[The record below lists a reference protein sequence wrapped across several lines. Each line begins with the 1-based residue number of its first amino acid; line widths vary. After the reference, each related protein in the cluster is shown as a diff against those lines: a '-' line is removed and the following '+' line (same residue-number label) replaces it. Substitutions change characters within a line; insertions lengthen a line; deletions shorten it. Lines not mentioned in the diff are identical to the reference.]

1 MTASPA
7 SSLAPFHPL
16 AVLDHHRRVRIV
28 ATGELGDVVSV
39 GTRPLVRVYHRPA
52 PFCTGGA
59 YKVKAILEFSPADL
73 APCRGRPYLVGID
86 PARIFAKKGK
96 GKSAPAPAPAA
107 ATPVAPV
114 VPTVPTVTPTV
125 PTVTPEDVAERLREA
140 LAGLLAGSL
149 GSANVDA
156 ETVRAIVREE
166 LGSAPRA
173 VIARARAAAAVAGT
187 GDPIRDILAP
197 YYPAPGAESPANVL
211 LCSPAGYGKSFSV
224 RELGRGYDEYR
235 EHGCTD
241 DVEEIATLIGTV
253 LPNGSGGF
261 VAVDGVVTESVRLA
275 AAGKTVLLFLDELLR
290 LGTRPQEWLLTFLT
304 GAKDATGAKVY
315 RLRTRTF
322 DPSTGTY
329 EIIEC
334 PAERLHIVAAANL
347 EIRTPSLALWDR
359 FAVERLEYSPELMAK
374 VGASVLASYGVAD
387 AGNVLATA
395 YAATIG
401 ATRDHRASAA
411 LLYPASIRLLER
423 AAQLAGPD
431 RATVAAFAGSKL
443 AGTCSGWNG
452 DTGNISTDAVKI
464 CETLAATL
472 LATVSTAS

>member
-7 SSLAPFHPL
+7 SSIAPFHPL
-16 AVLDHHRRVRIV
+16 AILDQHRRVRIV

-39 GTRPLVRVYHRPA
+39 GIRPFVRVYHR
-52 PFCTGGA
+52 TGGA
-59 YKVKAILEFSPADL
+59 YGVKAIVEFSPADL

-96 GKSAPAPAPAA
+96 SKLAPATPAPAA
-107 ATPVAPV
+107 AAPV

-125 PTVTPEDVAERLREA
+125 PTGPEDVADRLRDA

-149 GSANVDA
+149 SGGGAVDA
-156 ETVRAIVREE
+156 DAVRAIVREE

-224 RELGRGYDEYR
+224 RELGRSYDEYR

-241 DVEEIATLIGTV
+241 DVEEIATLVGTV

-329 EIIEC
+329 ELIEC

-452 DTGNISTDAVKI
+452 DTGNISVDAVKI